1 MSNSIFWF
9 FILSNRVQYDYN
21 MTNMSEMKQTA
32 KWQRLSWVSP
42 TQSTTKQGVWRQVTV
57 WSSVSAIKTTQ
68 SLGHPNSGLIQH
80 KQFAPDR
87 FWEVA
92 GCFWYL
98 MVNVDRSRPKNWFY
112 ECAVKGCW
120 TFGQFSCYTSH
131 VSFSNHCCRW
141 SELLKDQGLS
151 GKGWIDSL
159 QWSLASVEP
168 RNKTLITFHH
178 QNLLFNGDSYHGI
191 FNQPY

>member
-1 MSNSIFWF
+1 MVFHIVVKSTIWLQYDKYVWNATNSKMATFKLS
-9 FILSNRVQYDYN
+9 LSNPKYN
-21 MTNMSEMKQTA
+21 QPRGLATGDSLVISFSNQDVSVPWSPKLRLDPAQTICP
-32 KWQRLSWVSP
+32 WP
-42 TQSTTKQGVWRQVTV
+42 
-57 WSSVSAIKTTQ
+57 I
-68 SLGHPNSGLIQH
+68 LG
-80 KQFAPDR
+80 A
-87 FWEVA
+87 A